1 LFAYS
6 KLNLNIIVRKL
17 FQDMSLFQK
26 LIISVFFLG
35 LFCSCHE
42 RGANKSINSETIS
55 FSIDTVVVDAK
66 NEFLFLNGSLAGAFI
81 SQNKNL
87 LYVLNRIEI
96 ALEIIDLNTLELK
109 EKIQFETEGPNGI
122 GPWLSAFSI
131 YEDDKIIFHTNNRYG
146 LFDFTGKKIQPLEFD
161 TWGNGLSDVEYLSR
175 LFSWDNRKVHFGII
189 SNSFSDSQNFA
200 HFAHVDFERRELNR
214 VPLPKFEDRKD
225 YAVTHSRNGQT
236 SGGFGPR
243 IHITQSPQKII
254 MSSEYA
260 NKFYIYHPDS
270 THLIFKTAESSIFP
284 NQKELP
290 SFNIAETM
298 EIYYSFQKTY
308 FEDVNFFP
316 PFWDETKDIFYRF
329 SFRDIYGDEKN
340 EYGKPMP
347 SNSEVFLTVFDEDL
361 NMLFEKRVM
370 ELTKKPEFHF
380 AKDGKIW
387 IFENIGDEMAFVR
400 LSISDL

>member
-1 LFAYS
+1 
-6 KLNLNIIVRKL
+6 
-17 FQDMSLFQK
+17 MSLFQK

-42 RGANKSINSETIS
+42 RGGNKSINSENIS

-66 NEFLFLNGSLAGAFI
+66 NEFLFLNGGLAGAFI
-81 SQNKNL
+81 SQNKGL

-96 ALEIIDLNTLELK
+96 ALEIIDLNTLELR

-146 LFDFTGKKIQPLEFD
+146 LFDFEGKKIQDHQFD
-161 TWGNGLSDVEYLSR
+161 SIRSGLSEVEYLSR
-175 LFSWDNRKVHFGII
+175 LYSLNNERLHFGII
-189 SNSFSDSQNFA
+189 SNSVSDIYTLG
-200 HFAHVDFERRELNR
+200 HVDLLRGALKM
-214 VPLPKFEDRKD
+214 VPLPKFDDLKD
-225 YAVTHSRNGQT
+225 FAVTRTRNGQT

-243 IHITQSPQKII
+243 IHITQSPKKII

-270 THLIFKTAESSIFP
+270 TRLIFKTAESSIFP

-298 EIYYSFQKTY
+298 EEYYYFQKTY
-308 FEDVNFFP
+308 FEDINFFP
-316 PFWDETKDIFYRF
+316 PFWDETKDVFYRF
-329 SFRDIYGDEKN
+329 SFREIYGDEKN
-340 EYGKPMP
+340 EYGKPLP

-387 IFENIGDEMAFVR
+387 IFENIEDEMGFVR
-400 LSISDL
+400 IAISDL